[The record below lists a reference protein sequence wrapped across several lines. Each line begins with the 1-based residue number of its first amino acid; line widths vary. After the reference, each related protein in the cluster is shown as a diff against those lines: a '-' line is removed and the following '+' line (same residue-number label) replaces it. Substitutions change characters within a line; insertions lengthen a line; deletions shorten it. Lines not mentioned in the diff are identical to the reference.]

1 MGLLLRFPC
10 ALAHALGED
19 WDVCVCVRRGGL
31 SERSSD
37 VEVVV
42 SQISG
47 GDGVSVGGGCG
58 RDEEG
63 EGKEGRRGDEGW
75 CVPAGC
81 VMEGRSKLPP
91 SLLPLCRFTC
101 HLHGVVTVR
110 VCDLG
115 GGCTPCTPCTACDLH
130 TSDAHPHFFSPP
142 PRCPTLHVQARQ
154 CSCDAVW
161 L

>member
-1 MGLLLRFPC
+1 MVGLLLLCYFC
-10 ALAHALGED
+10 ALAHALGEA
-19 WDVCVCVRRGGL
+19 WDVCVCVCVRRGRL

-37 VEVVV
+37 VVVVV

-81 VMEGRSKLPP
+81 AMEGMSELPPSLLPP
-91 SLLPLCRFTC
+91 SLLPLCRFAC
-101 HLHGVVTVR
+101 HLHGAVIVR
-110 VCDLG
+110 VCDLD
-115 GGCTPCTPCTACDLH
+115 GGCTPCMH
-130 TSDAHPHFFSPP
+130 S
-142 PRCPTLHVQARQ
+142 V
-154 CSCDAVW
+154 
-161 L
+161 

>member
-1 MGLLLRFPC
+1 M
-10 ALAHALGED
+10 
-19 WDVCVCVRRGGL
+19 V
-31 SERSSD
+31 
-37 VEVVV
+37 VVV

-81 VMEGRSKLPP
+81 AMEGMSELP
-91 SLLPLCRFTC
+91 LLPLFSLPLLPPCRFTC

-115 GGCTPCTPCTACDLH
+115 
-130 TSDAHPHFFSPP
+130 
-142 PRCPTLHVQARQ
+142 
-154 CSCDAVW
+154 
-161 L
+161 